1 MEAGEFFVFYLMTPI
16 ALSLGFFGNTM
27 GILVLMR
34 KKMQKIGPVYIYR
47 FMFIS
52 DSIFMLQMI
61 NPFLLYIYGRNLMT
75 LSEISCKLISYLAFG
90 LFSLTPMLLIYIS
103 IEKLISIKYPTKK
116 FLMRKKKWQF
126 RFTLFMIIAGLI
138 TFLPSFFFS
147 GIITTTSSN
156 NLTSTLCTF
165 KSAFGQQVVSITN
178 LVIRVFIAYG
188 VMTLCSVLLLIS
200 IFQMRK
206 RIVQNFLSNL
216 NLRQNQKYRKDIKLA
231 ITSILLN
238 FTYLM
243 LNVPYS
249 VYISIP
255 NYYVNQL
262 ATASVAFLFYYGFCL
277 NFYLLLI
284 SNKLTRKEFIN
295 MITFKK

>member
-1 MEAGEFFVFYLMTPI
+1 
-16 ALSLGFFGNTM
+16 
-27 GILVLMR
+27 
-34 KKMQKIGPVYIYR
+34 
-47 FMFIS
+47 
-52 DSIFMLQMI
+52 
-61 NPFLLYIYGRNLMT
+61 
-75 LSEISCKLISYLAFG
+75 
-90 LFSLTPMLLIYIS
+90 
-103 IEKLISIKYPTKK
+103 
-116 FLMRKKKWQF
+116 
-126 RFTLFMIIAGLI
+126 
-138 TFLPSFFFS
+138 
-147 GIITTTSSN
+147 
-156 NLTSTLCTF
+156 
-165 KSAFGQQVVSITN
+165 
-178 LVIRVFIAYG
+178 